1 MKVVT
6 FEELETNF
14 DSIMEDVE
22 LNKEFYMIQAESGNV
37 MLIPYDQYEVL
48 KDTYQD
54 WVEDTSNELTL
65 GFDPFPLPVEY
76 INDAEP
82 KI

>member
-1 MKVVT
+1 MKIIT
-6 FEELETNF
+6 AAELETNF
-14 DSIMEDVE
+14 DSIMEDVIN
-22 LNKEFYMIQAESGNV
+22 NKQFYKIQTDEQDF
-37 MLIPYDQYEVL
+37 MLIPYESYEVL

-54 WVEDTSNELTL
+54 WVEDTSSELTDE
-65 GFDPFPLPVEY
+65 FDPFPLPVEY

>member
-1 MKVVT
+1 MKIVT
-6 FEELETNF
+6 VAELETNF
-14 DSIMEDVE
+14 DSIMEDVIN
-22 LNKEFYMIQAESGNV
+22 NKQFYKIQSESGDV
-37 MLIPYDQYEVL
+37 MLIPYESYEVL

-54 WVEDTSNELTL
+54 WVEDTSNELTEE
-65 GFDPFPLPVEY
+65 FDPFPLPVEY

>member
-6 FEELETNF
+6 LSELEENF
-14 DSIMEDVE
+14 DSILEDVE
-22 LNKEFYMIQAESGNV
+22 LNKEFYRIQTEEGDV
-37 MLIPYDQYEVL
+37 MMVPYTEYEVL

-54 WVEDTSNELTL
+54 WVEDKSNDITSE
-65 GFDPFPLPVEY
+65 FDPFPLPVEY

>member
-1 MKVVT
+1 MKIIT
-6 FEELETNF
+6 AAELETNF
-14 DSIMEDVE
+14 DSIMEDVIN
-22 LNKEFYMIQAESGNV
+22 NKQFYKIQTDEQDF
-37 MLIPYDQYEVL
+37 MLIPYESYEVL

-54 WVEDTSNELTL
+54 WVEDTSSELTEE
-65 GFDPFPLPVEY
+65 FDPFPLPVEY

>member
-1 MKVVT
+1 MKIVT
-6 FEELETNF
+6 VAELETNF
-14 DSIMEDVE
+14 DSIMEDVIN
-22 LNKEFYMIQAESGNV
+22 NKQFYRIQSDNGDV
-37 MLIPYDQYEVL
+37 MLIPYESYEVL

-54 WVEDTSNELTL
+54 WVEDTTNELTEE
-65 GFDPFPLPVEY
+65 FDPFPLPVEY